1 MRRRSKELNIF
12 SMSAL
17 DLFASAMGA
26 FILITLILFP
36 FFPNTGD
43 SPERIRDVRAD
54 LEQQMQQMAEAQA
67 QAMAAM
73 QAQLAEAEA
82 QAQASQNALSTL
94 QGSLSQCQATLEQA
108 TQQLNATN
116 ETLQNC
122 RTALQQTFVLVVISW
137 SSDDDVDLH
146 VTDPAGSEYYYQ
158 ARTFPGSDAALEE
171 DTVNG
176 PGNEIWLS
184 PSAMPGRYEIDANL
198 YANNSGGAVAVRGSL
213 LYQNGRMPLPDLTLS
228 GDGDRRLITAFTVDN
243 EGNVTFN

>member
-1 MRRRSKELNIF
+1 MRKRSKELNIF

-43 SPERIRDVRAD
+43 SPERILNVRTE

-67 QAMAAM
+67 QEIAAM
-73 QAQLAEAEA
+73 QARLAEAEA
-82 QAQASQNALSTL
+82 QAQASQSSSSTL

-108 TQQLNATN
+108 TQQMNATN
-116 ETLQNC
+116 ENLQNC
-122 RTALQQTFVLVVISW
+122 RAALQQTFVLVVISW

-146 VTDPAGSEYYYQ
+146 VTDPSGSEYYFQ

-198 YANNSGGAVAVRGSL
+198 YSNNSGGSVAVRGSL
-213 LYQNGRMPLPDLTLS
+213 LYQNGRMPLPDMTLS

>member
-1 MRRRSKELNIF
+1 MRKRSRELNIF

-43 SPERIRDVRAD
+43 SPERIRDLRAD

-67 QAMAAM
+67 QEIAAM
-73 QAQLAEAEA
+73 QAQLAEA
-82 QAQASQNALSTL
+82 QASLNSSSTL

-108 TQQLNATN
+108 TQQMNATN
-116 ETLQNC
+116 ENLQNC
-122 RTALQQTFVLVVISW
+122 RAALQQTFVLVVISW

-146 VTDPAGSEYYYQ
+146 VTDPSGSEYYYQ

-198 YANNSGGAVAVRGSL
+198 YSNNSGGSVAVRGSL
-213 LYQNGRMPLPDLTLS
+213 LYQNGRMPLPDMTLS